1 MSTREEMV
9 RMSWEQVRDMV
20 SKSHERA
27 RVKKIQKLLISRIS
41 QFSRETGELN
51 TSTKKQEAIR
61 KGWREP
67 WVTGADQFL
76 RLLQSLGL
84 SQFLQ

>member
-27 RVKKIQKLLISRIS
+27 RVKKVQKLLISRIS
-41 QFSRETGELN
+41 QFSRETGELS
-51 TSTKKQEAIR
+51 TSTKRSK
-61 KGWREP
+61 KP
-67 WVTGADQFL
+67 
-76 RLLQSLGL
+76 
-84 SQFLQ
+84 